1 MKHTFKEWLAV
12 TRYWSFPVSSMPVVA
27 TFAWL
32 FSKGLV
38 PSGATPWIVLAMC
51 LVGVVTLHSAG
62 NVLSDWFDHRSGVD
76 NEKAY
81 AVPNLVFGHFQP
93 KEYLVFSAILFIVGI
108 ALGLGITAICGAGL
122 LIIGG
127 AGVLLTAGYS
137 FLKYHALGDL
147 DIFLIF
153 GVLTV
158 LGTAYAITGT
168 FMPEAL
174 VVSVPTGVITVSVL
188 HANNTSDS
196 VSDREAGIR
205 TFGMLIGPKAAA
217 VLYCIYMVV
226 PFLWVAVAVAA
237 GWMHPLA
244 LLCLPA
250 AVQAY
255 RNFRQGAKAY
265 KEGIAAM
272 EGLDLASAKLQL
284 MFSVLLS
291 AGLFIA
297 GLL

>member
-1 MKHTFKEWLAV
+1 M
-12 TRYWSFPVSSMPVVA
+12 S
-27 TFAWL
+27 
-32 FSKGLV
+32 
-38 PSGATPWIVLAMC
+38 

-122 LIIGG
+122 LVIGG
-127 AGVLLTAGYS
+127 IGVLLTAAYS

-217 VLYCIYMVV
+217 MLYCIYMVV
-226 PFLWVAVAVAA
+226 PFLWVAVAAVA

-255 RNFRQGAKAY
+255 RNFRQGANAY
-265 KEGIAAM
+265 KEGISAM